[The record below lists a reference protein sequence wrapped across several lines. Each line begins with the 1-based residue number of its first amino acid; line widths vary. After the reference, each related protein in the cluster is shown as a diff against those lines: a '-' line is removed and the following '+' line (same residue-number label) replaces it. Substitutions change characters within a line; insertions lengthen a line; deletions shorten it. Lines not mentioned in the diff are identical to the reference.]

1 MSVFV
6 RVPVRVLVRVCV
18 RVPFLVLLLSSPPP
32 PPPPPAPPLLEVP
45 ETPGR
50 RAAVLWKM
58 PLQRPAGA
66 DPRPVLPAACKPA
79 GPRSTTVEET
89 ALVSRWTVDCGP
101 AGLAGLPETEIGV
114 TGLDAVRSDVLLR
127 VTRADG
133 SAVRAV
139 LRAEAPVF
147 HLPRTQR
154 PLDVAGGYLTLG
166 IEHLLTGA
174 DHLLFLVGLMLL
186 VRERRRLLATVTA
199 FTLGHSVTLSLAAL
213 GVVHIPSAPA
223 EAAIAFSI
231 LVLAVELARDR
242 PGALSRRPWAMAAAF
257 GLLHGLGFAG
267 ALAEVGLPAREIP
280 LALVSFN
287 TGIELG
293 QIAFLIAAAAVLWIT
308 KPAARRFPAWSAAA
322 PVYLIGTLA
331 AYWLFERLAAL

>member
-1 MSVFV
+1 
-6 RVPVRVLVRVCV
+6 
-18 RVPFLVLLLSSPPP
+18 
-32 PPPPPAPPLLEVP
+32 
-45 ETPGR
+45 
-50 RAAVLWKM
+50 M

-66 DPRPVLPAACKPA
+66 DPRPVLPAACRPA
-79 GPRSTTVEET
+79 GPRSTAVEET
-89 ALVSRWTVDCGP
+89 ALVTRWTVDCGP
-101 AGLAGLPETEIGV
+101 AGLAGAEISV
-114 TGLDAVRSDVLLR
+114 EGLAAVRSDVLLR

-139 LRAEAPVF
+139 LRAEASVF
-147 HLPRTQR
+147 RLPRAQR
-154 PLDVAGGYLTLG
+154 PLDVAGGYLSLG

-174 DHLLFLVGLMLL
+174 DHLLFLLGLMLL

-213 GVVHIPSAPA
+213 GIVHIPSAPA

-267 ALAEVGLPAREIP
+267 ALAEIGLPAREIP

-293 QIAFLIAAAAVLWIT
+293 QIAFLIAVAAVLRIT
-308 KPAARRFPAWSAAA
+308 RPATRRFPAWSAGA

-331 AYWLFERLAAL
+331 AYWFFERLAAM

>member
-1 MSVFV
+1 MRVSVSV
-6 RVPVRVLVRVCV
+6 LAVLAVLYVLVL
-18 RVPFLVLLLSSPPP
+18 FF
-32 PPPPPAPPLLEVP
+32 PPPAAAHPLAPSLLEIR
-45 ETPGR
+45 ETAGGR
-50 RAAVLWKM
+50 ATVLWKM

-66 DPRPVLPAACKPA
+66 DPKTVLPATCHPA
-79 GPRSTTVEET
+79 GPRSTVVEET
-89 ALVSRWTVDCGP
+89 ALVTRWTVDCGSS
-101 AGLAGLPETEIGV
+101 GLAGAAIGV
-114 TGLDAVRSDVLLR
+114 EGLAAVRSDVLLR

-139 LRAEAPVF
+139 LRAEASVF
-147 HLPRTQR
+147 RLPRTQR
-154 PLDVAGGYLTLG
+154 PLDVAGGYLALG

-174 DHLLFLVGLMLL
+174 DHLLFLLGLMLL
-186 VRERRRLLATVTA
+186 VRERRRLLGTVTA

-213 GVVHIPSAPA
+213 EIVHIPSAPA
-223 EAAIAFSI
+223 EAAIALSI

-267 ALAEVGLPAREIP
+267 ALAEIGLPAREIP

-293 QIAFLIAAAAVLWIT
+293 QIAFLAAVAAVLWIAR
-308 KPAARRFPAWSAAA
+308 PAVRRFPAWSAAV

>member
-1 MSVFV
+1 MRVS
-6 RVPVRVLVRVCV
+6 VPVLAVLAVLYVLV
-18 RVPFLVLLLSSPPP
+18 LVF
-32 PPPPPAPPLLEVP
+32 PAPAAAHPLAPSLLEIR
-45 ETPGR
+45 EASGG

-66 DPRPVLPAACKPA
+66 DPRPVLPGACSPA
-79 GPRSTTVEET
+79 GPRSSTIEET
-89 ALVSRWTVDCGP
+89 ALVTRWTVDCGP
-101 AGLAGLPETEIGV
+101 AGLAGAAIAVE
-114 TGLDAVRSDVLLR
+114 GLAAVRSDVLLR

-133 SAVRAV
+133 ATLRAV
-139 LRAEAPVF
+139 LRAEAPVY

-154 PLDVAGGYLTLG
+154 PLDVAGGYLALG

-174 DHLLFLVGLMLL
+174 DHLLFLLGLMLL

-213 GVVHIPSAPA
+213 GIMHIPSAPA

-242 PGALSRRPWAMAAAF
+242 PGALGRRPWAMAAGF

-267 ALAEVGLPAREIP
+267 ALAEIGLPAREIP

-293 QIAFLIAAAAVLWIT
+293 QIVFLGAVAAILWIT
-308 KPAARRFPAWSAAA
+308 KPAARRFPAWSAAV

-331 AYWLFERLAAL
+331 AYWFFERLAAL

>member
-1 MSVFV
+1 MRSSSS
-6 RVPVRVLVRVCV
+6 PVLAVLAVLYVLVL
-18 RVPFLVLLLSSPPP
+18 F
-32 PPPPPAPPLLEVP
+32 PPAALAHPLAPSLLEIR
-45 ETPGR
+45 ETPGG

-66 DPRPVLPAACKPA
+66 DPQPVLPASCRPE
-79 GPRSTTVEET
+79 PRSTAAEGT
-89 ALVSRWTVDCGP
+89 ALVARWTVDCGGG
-101 AGLAGLPETEIGV
+101 GLAGAVIAV
-114 TGLDAVRSDVLLR
+114 KGLAAVRSDVLLR

-133 SAVRAV
+133 SEVRAV
-139 LRAEAPVF
+139 LRTEAPEYR
-147 HLPRTQR
+147 LPRSQR
-154 PLDVAGGYLTLG
+154 PLDVGLSYLALG

-174 DHLLFLVGLMLL
+174 DHLLFLLGLMLL
-186 VRERRRLLATVTA
+186 VKERRRLLATVTA

-223 EAAIAFSI
+223 EVAIALSI

-280 LALVSFN
+280 LALLSFN
-287 TGIELG
+287 TGIEIA
-293 QIAFLIAAAAVLWIT
+293 QIAFLGVVSVAFFAWRPV
-308 KPAARRFPAWSAAA
+308 ARRLPAWSTAV
-322 PVYLIGTLA
+322 PVYAIGSLA
-331 AYWLFERLAAL
+331 AYWVIERVVGL

>member
-1 MSVFV
+1 MRASFSVFS
-6 RVPVRVLVRVCV
+6 PVLAVLAVLYVLVLA
-18 RVPFLVLLLSSPPP
+18 F
-32 PPPPPAPPLLEVP
+32 PAPAAAHPLAPSLLEIR
-45 ETPGR
+45 ETAGG

-66 DPRPVLPAACKPA
+66 DPRPVLPAACRPA
-79 GPRSTTVEET
+79 GPRSTAVEET
-89 ALVSRWTVDCGP
+89 ALVTRWTVDCGP
-101 AGLAGLPETEIGV
+101 AGLAGAEISV
-114 TGLDAVRSDVLLR
+114 EGLAAVRSDVLLR

-139 LRAEAPVF
+139 LRAEASVF
-147 HLPRTQR
+147 RLPRAQR
-154 PLDVAGGYLTLG
+154 PLDVAGGYLSLG

-174 DHLLFLVGLMLL
+174 DHLLFLLGLMLL

-213 GVVHIPSAPA
+213 GIVHIPSAPA

-267 ALAEVGLPAREIP
+267 ALAEIGLPAREIP

-293 QIAFLIAAAAVLWIT
+293 QIAFLIAVAAVLRIT
-308 KPAARRFPAWSAAA
+308 RPATRRFPAWSAGA

-331 AYWLFERLAAL
+331 AYWFFERLAAM